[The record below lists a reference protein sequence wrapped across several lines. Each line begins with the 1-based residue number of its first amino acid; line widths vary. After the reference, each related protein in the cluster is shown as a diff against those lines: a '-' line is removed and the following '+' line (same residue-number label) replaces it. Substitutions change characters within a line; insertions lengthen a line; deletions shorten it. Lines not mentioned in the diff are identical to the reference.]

1 MSEKS
6 ETDRLIGW
14 AIIIIGVATI
24 ALALFSGCASSTKA
38 IGRAVSRISDD
49 AMATSVLAA
58 SISKQAVGVQELA
71 SATPGIPV
79 WVSESQGPIIDAA
92 NQIQAHQSTILESA
106 STATVEL
113 AGVEDRV
120 PWWASLLGNA
130 TYAIVALAIL
140 ILVWQTGIGTFIRKL
155 LWGLGLFIP
164 SASMAEA
171 KMDIDSLHSTEP
183 RDTMREAVAAKRAR
197 DPAYAAARRKLKG
210 Q

>member
-6 ETDRLIGW
+6 EADRLVEW
-14 AIIIIGVATI
+14 AIVLLGIVAI
-24 ALALFSGCASSTKA
+24 ALAVLSGCSSSTKA

-49 AMATSVLAA
+49 AMASSVLAS
-58 SISKQAVGVQELA
+58 SITEQAISVQELA
-71 SATPGIPV
+71 SATPGIPI
-79 WVSESQGPIIDAA
+79 WVSESQAPIIDAA
-92 NQIQAHQSTILESA
+92 SQIQSHQSTIIDSA
-106 STATVEL
+106 STATVAL

-130 TYAIVALAIL
+130 TYAIVSLAIL

-171 KMDIDSLHSTEP
+171 KMDMDSLQSSEP